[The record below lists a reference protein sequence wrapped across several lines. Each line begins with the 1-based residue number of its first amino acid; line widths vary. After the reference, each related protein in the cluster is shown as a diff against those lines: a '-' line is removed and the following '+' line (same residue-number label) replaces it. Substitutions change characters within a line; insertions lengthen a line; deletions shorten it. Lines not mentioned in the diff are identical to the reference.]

1 MYTVIS
7 EFAAFWWNYGKIWAG
22 MKGDW
27 YVRMCIQL
35 HHKLVKLEF
44 CLKLAIHNSV
54 LLERSYGNNDKHK
67 HKRATMGIGHDAG
80 NRRTNK

>member
-1 MYTVIS
+1 MQFPPRISYYIATLMYTVIS

-35 HHKLVKLEF
+35 HHKLVKLGF
-44 CLKLAIHNSV
+44 CLKLACPTQ
-54 LLERSYGNNDKHK
+54 ERS
-67 HKRATMGIGHDAG
+67 R
-80 NRRTNK
+80 